1 MTACRRASDRRC
13 ILGAVADPPSFA
25 RDVKKLFRRKDR
37 NAMGFAMDLW
47 SYESVS
53 KWSDAIGIRLKAGIM
68 PCDGAWPPEKVDI
81 FERWVDG
88 GKQP

>member
-1 MTACRRASDRRC
+1 M
-13 ILGAVADPPSFA
+13 ADPPSFEH
-25 RDVKKLFRRKDR
+25 DVKKLFRRKDR
-37 NAMGFAMDLW
+37 NAMGFAFDLW

-68 PCDGAWPPEKVDI
+68 PCDGAWPPDKVDV
-81 FERWVDG
+81 FERWVEG